1 MPPLNAAFAFAQMN
15 DFAVLV
21 SQHLKLDVPRKLQK
35 LLHVDIRSAESLL
48 RLAARR
54 LIGAQEIFLLAH
66 HAHAA
71 PTTARGSLQN
81 QWVAYALRF
90 FRELLFSFHNSV
102 ASRSEER
109 RVGKDGRF

>member
-21 SQHLKLDVPRKLQK
+21 SQHLKLDVPRKRQK

-54 LIGAQEIFLLAH
+54 LTGAQEIFLLAH

-71 PTTARGSLQN
+71 PTTARGRLQN
-81 QWVAYALRF
+81 HSLASALRCV
-90 FRELLFSFHNSV
+90 RELLFSFHSSS
-102 ASRSEER
+102 ASRT
-109 RVGKDGRF
+109 

>member
-1 MPPLNAAFAFAQMN
+1 MN

-54 LIGAQEIFLLAH
+54 LICAQELFLLAH

-71 PTTARGSLQN
+71 PTTARGSIQT

-90 FRELLFSFHNSV
+90 CPELLFSFHNSV
-102 ASRSEER
+102 ASRNR
-109 RVGKDGRF
+109 GQARGLHFA